1 MRKLKVKSI
10 LGIALMLGLFLL
22 GGTIFLKGIGAEP
35 VYFDL
40 DYSSSGPI
48 DVREGDDQGWVDAEI
63 VEGAVYL
70 LGYLLDD
77 DGNEI
82 GYVNI
87 TGGVR
92 LESDGRYYVYGS
104 ADAGTFGDY
113 GGTADVSGQLL
124 DRPVAHDANPN
135 GTVDLGPWGHAGAW
149 DSFYSDELPSGSASG
164 QAELTV
170 DCVTISI
177 GLDISG

>member
-1 MRKLKVKSI
+1 MQKFKVENT
-10 LGIALMLGLFLL
+10 LGIALMFGLFLL
-22 GGTIFLKGIGAEP
+22 VGTIFIKGIDAEP

-48 DVREGDDQGWVDAEI
+48 DVTDAEGWVDAEI
-63 VEGAVYL
+63 MEGAVYL

-77 DGNEI
+77 DDNEI

-135 GTVDLGPWGHAGAW
+135 GTVNLGPWGHAGAW
-149 DSFYSDELPSGSASG
+149 DSFYSDDLPSGSASG

-177 GLDISG
+177 ELDISG